1 MQPTQGKSL
10 ECLGIVTRG
19 WGGVYASQDAFY
31 IRLHVQ
37 DPETQL
43 IYLIYTNKNKQGKE
57 ETEEHVANERTR
69 QNLKK
74 KKKKLNEMEI
84 SNLPYEEFKV
94 MVIRMLSRLEKSR

>member
-1 MQPTQGKSL
+1 MIQPQRRAHAAHTGEIPGVPGYSY
-10 ECLGIVTRG
+10 RG

-43 IYLIYTNKNKQGKE
+43 IYLIYTNKNRQGKE
-57 ETEEHVANERTR
+57 ETEEHVANERIR

-74 KKKKLNEMEI
+74 KN
-84 SNLPYEEFKV
+84 
-94 MVIRMLSRLEKSR
+94 